1 MSVHKPRWRV
11 EAFLLLKNIVGWDV
25 RGMGRKATEDTV
37 EGQLDYTSRGVDV
50 EAADVPAGMERG
62 NHTTI
67 IMSSTIFLQGHLYCR
82 HEHMYM
88 WLWHVEL

>member
-62 NHTTI
+62 THITI
-67 IMSSTIFLQGHLYCR
+67 LMNSNILQGQHNQTL
-82 HEHMYM
+82 
-88 WLWHVEL
+88 L